1 MAYLISQLLTQSA
14 HRAPEQ
20 IAVVD
25 GNRELRYQELDALSN
40 QFAHLLQQAGVK
52 RGDRVGLYLEKSI
65 EAVAALFGIMKTGAA
80 YVPLDPAA
88 PVSRIAYIVENCAM
102 KAVVSIG
109 KMMVALQEQLA
120 AQATTTVA
128 ILADDKTM
136 LSAAPTTPPLDP
148 GTIEHD
154 LAYILYTSG
163 STGNP
168 KGVMISHRAA
178 LTFVD
183 WACET
188 FNVQSTD
195 RVSNHAPFHFDL
207 STFDLFAT
215 IKAGGTVV
223 LVPPSLSVFPRNLAD
238 FIAKQEISIWYSVP
252 SALTRLV
259 LYGGLER
266 HAFPK
271 LRTVLFAGEVFP
283 VKYLR
288 QLMALIPHAGY
299 HNLYGPTETNVCTW
313 YTVPPLDPDRV
324 EPISIGKA
332 CANSEILVLNEQD
345 ELVQAGETGEL
356 CVRGPGLMAGY
367 WGLPERTAQSL
378 TSYVVHEHLGS
389 ELIYRTGDLVQEEV
403 DGNYTYLGR
412 RDNQIKS
419 RGYRIELGEI
429 ETVLY
434 SHPAIEEAAVI
445 PIPDDEIGNQI
456 KAFVVFRDGAQVTSS
471 TLTAFCAARL
481 PKYMVPH
488 AIEFCPT
495 LPKTSTGKVDKT
507 ELRAVTNQSG

>member
-1 MAYLISQLLTQSA
+1 M
-14 HRAPEQ
+14 
-20 IAVVD
+20 
-25 GNRELRYQELDALSN
+25 
-40 QFAHLLQQAGVK
+40 
-52 RGDRVGLYLEKSI
+52 
-65 EAVAALFGIMKTGAA
+65 AAL
-80 YVPLDPAA
+80 
-88 PVSRIAYIVENCAM
+88 
-102 KAVVSIG
+102 
-109 KMMVALQEQLA
+109 Q
-120 AQATTTVA
+120 AQAATQA
-128 ILADDKTM
+128 LLPPPSQYDDET
-136 LSAAPTTPPLDP
+136 LHLDRLGELVEAEPVEPPPNP
-148 GTIEHD
+148 GTIETD

-183 WACET
+183 WACAT
-188 FNVQSTD
+188 FNVQPSD

-223 LVPPSLSVFPRNLAD
+223 LVPASLSVFPRNLAD
-238 FIAKQEISIWYSVP
+238 FIAQQEISIWYSVP

-259 LYGGLER
+259 LYGQLER

-288 QLMALIPHAGY
+288 QLMELIPHAGY

-313 YTVPPLDPDRV
+313 YTVPPLEPDRV
-324 EPISIGKA
+324 EPISIGRA
-332 CANSEILVLNEQD
+332 CANSETIVLNEQD
-345 ELVQAGETGEL
+345 EIITAGQVGEL
-356 CVRGPGLMAGY
+356 CVRGPGLMRGY
-367 WGLPERTAQSL
+367 WGLPERTACSL
-378 TSYVVHEHLGS
+378 TPYVVYEHLGP
-389 ELIYRTGDLVQEEV
+389 EPIYRTGDLVREEA

-434 SHPAIEEAAVI
+434 SHPDVVEAAVI
-445 PIPDDEIGNQI
+445 PVPDDEIGNQI
-456 KAFVVFRDGAQVTSS
+456 QAFIVTSDGAS
-471 TLTAFCAARL
+471 LTANAVAAFCAKHL
-481 PKYMVPH
+481 PKYMAPH
-488 AIEFCPT
+488 VVEFCSA

-507 ELRAVTNQSG
+507 QLQAIMA